1 MAQNQCI
8 FEYCN
13 YGNGYLRIFFPETK
27 KVASKEIIINL
38 EDYADI
44 MVDGTFKSIDPIVD
58 RIKTEMQGINLL
70 FMPSILLLLRCEGVF
85 RNSINI
91 PVKNSWQAKMLYNK
105 EQKAR
110 ANKDQY
116 YTVNNV
122 LKLNV
127 GYTFNTYYIP
137 RNIVEDFLAI
147 AKKLGTDIEE
157 AMPYGMYLANTLDYD
172 GNYVY
177 FHIKRKV
184 CTMILVSD
192 KNLLTTVDFKFRD
205 SRDILNKF
213 LVFISKYEFEA
224 GKQKITHYGISAD
237 DPIELKLGL
246 QKVGETK
253 VIVEETKKSTE
264 DVAMAKSVEQV
275 ADKLDVEFDNYENDP
290 TDFSKRYADANNIL
304 RRRYDEIARK
314 LLAYTGM
321 KCKVTEQ
328 AAVFHINSE
337 VYAKIDIRDNRVLLY
352 LATNP
357 EKYLTS
363 RYPCALTKRRGF
375 DTTPCLY
382 RIATGFRFE
391 GVDLLIKDLAT
402 EKGLVPKPNN

>member
-13 YGNGYLRIFFPETK
+13 IGSGYLRIFFPETK

-44 MVDGTFKSIDPIVD
+44 MFDGTFKNIEPIVD
-58 RIKTEMQGINLL
+58 RIKTEMVDLNLL
-70 FMPSILLLLRCEGVF
+70 FMPSIMLVLRCEGVF
-85 RNSINI
+85 RNSITI

-105 EQKAR
+105 ELKAR
-110 ANKDQY
+110 TNKDQY
-116 YTVNNV
+116 YTENNI

-137 RNIVEDFLAI
+137 RKIVDDFLNI
-147 AKKLGTDIEE
+147 AKKLGSDIEV
-157 AMPYGMYLANTLDYD
+157 AKPYGMYLAETFDYE

-177 FHIKRKV
+177 FHIKRGV

-192 KNLLTTVDFKFRD
+192 KHLLTTVDFKFRD
-205 SRDILNKF
+205 KRDILNKF
-213 LVFISKYEFEA
+213 LIFISKYEFEA
-224 GKQKITHYGISAD
+224 GKQKITHFGVSAD
-237 DPIELKLGL
+237 DPVEIDIGLERIEEK
-246 QKVGETK
+246 QV
-253 VIVEETKKSTE
+253 VEETKKSNE
-264 DVAMAKSVEQV
+264 EVALAKSVEQT
-275 ADKLDVEFDNYENDP
+275 ADKLDVEFDNYDDDT
-290 TDFSKRYADANNIL
+290 TDFAKRYSDANNIL
-304 RRRYDEIARK
+304 RRRYDDIARK

-321 KCKVTEQ
+321 KSKITEQ

-357 EKYLTS
+357 EKYLSS

-391 GVDLLIKDLAT
+391 GVDMLIKDLAT
-402 EKGLVPKPNN
+402 EKGLVPKPN